1 VEAGVKQ
8 SAQAGEAIRIMAESS
23 TEASQAATQIVASS
37 QQQVV
42 GMDQVGIAM
51 ASISQ
56 AGAQTAASMRQAE
69 TAAQNLHE
77 LGQRLKGL
85 VEQYKT

>member
-1 VEAGVKQ
+1 MLSECGEEA
-8 SAQAGEAIRIMAESS
+8 
-23 TEASQAATQIVASS
+23 TQAATQIVASS

-56 AGAQTAASMRQAE
+56 AGSQTATSMRQAE

-77 LGQRLKGL
+77 LGQRLKAL